1 MNTYVITVHVELR
14 QAWAMTLDPHAVTEF
29 VYRQRVRGTLSGEL
43 TRGVHE
49 AVDMACFM
57 ASEVG
62 HVLRVS
68 DVSVIKED

>member
-1 MNTYVITVHVELR
+1 MNTYVVTVHIELR
-14 QAWAMTLDPHAVTEF
+14 QAWSLAVDPQARTEF
-29 VYRQRVRGTLSGEL
+29 AYRQRIHGTFSGEL
-43 TRGVHE
+43 TQGVHD
-49 AVDMACFM
+49 AVDMASFM